1 MYPLSLLQVMAP
13 KVDAAVATF
22 QLATLRP
29 IQLQVLFSSV
39 AALLGSPGQT
49 NYAAANATLD
59 ALSQQAQQLGALSVS
74 VQWGAWASAGMATQ
88 DRSTAMR
95 LQRLGLGLIQVESGL
110 NALEASLKSSTS
122 SVSVVAAVP
131 FLWLQFIQAAKK
143 PLAPI
148 FAEFETASAT
158 RLNEGSSSTAGVISS
173 PVTAAVDVVVVHS
186 NVQDAVS
193 RILGSVVS
201 ASQPLMAAGLDSL
214 GVVEL
219 RNSLEGSFGMQLPS
233 TLVFDYPTVD
243 SISEFLAGKLGGKSS
258 SGVAMGIAA
267 GGAGALALR
276 GSLLQST
283 NKSLIPSSGAAATG
297 PALVVG
303 TTWRSPKSAFAFT
316 TEIDA
321 VGVAPY
327 QRWDLE
333 AENPLAARFG
343 AYFPDIASFDA
354 TAFSIPDTEASLMD
368 PQQRLVLE
376 CVGEALLSFD
386 PNTTTTSAVVPMAS
400 RGVYVGLASSD
411 YGAMVHRFVDKG
423 AFHATSNAVSVACGR
438 VSYTF
443 GMRGPCLSIDT
454 ACSASLVATHLAACG
469 LAEGA
474 ASVSYATGV
483 HAQCTP
489 TSTSY
494 VWTASMLSPSG
505 RCRAL
510 DSSADGYVRGEL
522 CGVAVLTT
530 AAVYYGGANTG
541 ELNEASAPLA
551 ILGSAVNQDGRS
563 SSLTAPNGPAQQE
576 VIRAALTF
584 GGVSAAEVA
593 SLSMHGTG
601 TALGDP
607 IEVGAAMTVYSSIS
621 GSSLPLT
628 FAASK
633 SWVGHAE
640 PGAGLAGLL
649 LAKHTAT
656 QATVIPLLH
665 LRAVNP
671 YVANTLE
678 ENDRNFG
685 RGALLPKEF
694 GPQIGNDGK
703 RIVGVSAFAFQGTN
717 AHAVVKSS
725 FFSPENTT
733 SSMLTWKKRRH
744 YVLPEAHLLLQTAL
758 SAVPSSGQVSLV
770 ADLSSP
776 QLAFLW
782 DHKVMGKSIFPGAG
796 YFEASSRVAG
806 MLLPDL
812 ASNGSHY
819 EAVTSAIISAPLM
832 LPALEKVGATV
843 KNSILF
849 NVEMNV
855 RSGALSI
862 KSSVVATGAVTTH
875 VNAAAALLSS
885 SLNGKNITFG
895 KEDTSIKE
903 STVPCNAM
911 KSVLNLDITD
921 ETIEASAP
929 SAAVAELHT
938 LTERSGLWMDPAP
951 FDCFLQLGQVFNSG
965 DSREV
970 YVPAGLGAL
979 RCAPGACNFARKP
992 EAWAAVI
999 PLNKNGAAISDFHLT
1014 SGISDALCVIS
1025 ELEAKSMGKAPT
1037 SAGASASTARV
1048 LQPATCLY
1056 ETIWSANNLIEPG
1069 ESFLA
1074 DGKTLW
1080 QLAQQQSAIIDPA
1093 AAAADAISAAQRVLL
1108 SGQEGSAIQLQSVGY
1123 PGAFSQ
1129 PFGNAATVNAS
1140 STSLMGSA
1148 LGGLIRTLNREC
1160 PQMSWSLAAADPM
1173 APSSATLP
1181 ASRLMHL
1188 SRSASKFDLFG
1199 SAAKSSARYTPA
1211 LISSAA
1217 QEALGPY
1224 HLMPMPRGSLTSLV
1238 PLPVAVDV
1246 PQRHPQDQVVLNVR
1260 SVGLNF
1266 RDVLNVLGMYP
1277 GDPGPPGGD
1286 CAGIITSGYLRSQ
1299 NGEILAG
1306 PGDAAFG
1313 LAFGS
1318 LGSHVIASAKTL
1330 VPMPQGVS
1338 FEEASTMPTVFVTVD
1353 TALNRL
1359 AQVKQG
1365 QRVLL
1370 HAAAGGVGLAA
1381 VQVLQAAGAQPLVT
1395 AGGPFKRSLLRTL
1408 GASHAASS
1416 RDTVFAQEL
1425 VVASGPADVA
1435 LNTLTS
1441 SGMVA
1446 ASLAMVN
1453 AGGTFIEISKRD
1465 IWSSTRIAQER
1476 PDIHYNLLAVDFM
1489 SADALHAAMMRVS
1502 AGLGESTLHPLPTAG
1517 HDMRAVVTALRQ
1529 MSQARHIGKVV
1540 VRPTPPLKSG
1550 ACDGSVLI
1558 TGGTGALGSIVTNWL
1573 IGQKACHLTL
1583 VGRSGLTAGDGAPPF
1598 LTAAHGAAITL
1609 VKCDASLAE
1618 DLVALQQFGT
1628 AAPQLTGLFHAGG
1641 VLADATAANQ
1651 SAQSVLAV
1659 FAPKAAAYQR
1669 LDAVSGVNAMQTSVL
1684 FSSVAAL
1691 LGSVGQLNYSIANSW
1706 LDAMA
1711 AQKQASGLGVISTQF
1726 GAWKGGGMAAITSL
1740 KMESMGL
1747 GALTPTTGLASLT
1760 GLLRHSSAQPAV
1772 AAVGGI
1778 ASQIA
1783 ASPID
1788 WPTFLKHVQG
1798 PGTSYFADFAHL
1810 KVEETRGE
1818 GSVAASG
1825 KPAMVVRKAATGG
1838 TAGMDAEPR
1847 AEYLRKEVESAAA
1860 AIIGGNV
1867 SVSEPLMAAGLD
1879 SLGAVELRNSL
1890 EGRLGLQLPSTLVF
1904 DYPTIDAISEYVGT
1918 QTDPV
1923 DNNEEDDE
1931 NIASAVLV
1939 DSSSLGNITLVD
1951 STGSM
1956 PTTLL
1961 VTGVASRTPQNALHR
1976 GVAIDVI
1983 TSTPTSRWDV
1993 ELQLTQDMPARF
2005 GGFLSAAYYFDATSF
2020 NTSSAEAI
2028 LMDPQQRIV
2037 LELTGEVFT
2046 VSSLSSA
2053 RPQAGKRER
2062 GLFNSIKIYFLLF
2075 PVAGS
2080 LNKKYFMRLLTS
2092 IILKITY
2099 Y

>member
-1 MYPLSLLQVMAP
+1 MSTL
-13 KVDAAVATF
+13 

-29 IQLQVLFSSV
+29 IQQQVLFSSV

-59 ALSQQAQQLGALSVS
+59 ALSQQAQQLGTVSVS

-88 DRSTAMR
+88 DKSTAMR

-110 NALEASLKSSTS
+110 NALEASLKSTRS
-122 SVSVVAAVP
+122 SASVVAAVP
-131 FLWLQFIQAAKK
+131 FLWPQFIQAAKK

-148 FAEFETASAT
+148 FTEFESISQKSIAT
-158 RLNEGSSSTAGVISS
+158 GVGAAGVPSS
-173 PVTAAVDVVVVHS
+173 DVATVDVAVVHS

-193 RILGSVVS
+193 RILGSSVP
-201 ASQPLMAAGLDSL
+201 ASEPLMAAGLDSL
-214 GVVEL
+214 GAVEL

-233 TLVFDYPTVD
+233 TLVFDYPTID
-243 SISEFLAGKLGGKSS
+243 SISEYLSGKLGASKVSTGAALGTGAFTMGSS
-258 SGVAMGIAA
+258 FLQNAA
-267 GGAGALALR
+267 
-276 GSLLQST
+276 
-283 NKSLIPSSGAAATG
+283 NKSLVSSGAATAG

-303 TTWRSPKSAFAFT
+303 TTWRSPKNAFAFT
-316 TEIDA
+316 SETDA
-321 VGVAPY
+321 VGVVPY

-333 AENPLAARFG
+333 HENPLAARFG
-343 AYFPDIASFDA
+343 AYFSDIASFDA
-354 TAFSIPDTEASLMD
+354 TAFSVPDTEAALMD

-376 CVGEALLSFD
+376 CVGEALLSFT
-386 PNTTTTSAVVPMAS
+386 PGTPTTAPIAS

-411 YGAMVHRFVDKG
+411 YGSMVHRYVEKG
-423 AFHATSNAVSVACGR
+423 AFHATSNAISVACGR

-454 ACSASLVATHLAACG
+454 ACSASLVATHLAARG

-474 ASVSYATGV
+474 ASISYAAGV
-483 HAQCTP
+483 HVQCTP

-530 AAVYYGGANTG
+530 AGVYNSSNNNGAIADSAT
-541 ELNEASAPLA
+541 APLA
-551 ILGSAVNQDGRS
+551 VLGSAVNQDGRS

-576 VIRAALTF
+576 VIRAALAL

-607 IEVGAAMTVYSSIS
+607 IEVGAAMTVFSSTS
-621 GSSLPLT
+621 GISLPLT
-628 FAASK
+628 LTGSK

-656 QATVIPLLH
+656 QATAIPLLH

-678 ENDRNFG
+678 ENSKNFG
-685 RGALLPKEF
+685 RVALLPKQF
-694 GPQIGNDGK
+694 GPQIGSSGRAESRN
-703 RIVGVSAFAFQGTN
+703 VGVSAFAFQGTN

-725 FFSPENTT
+725 FFT
-733 SSMLTWKKRRH
+733 SEERNSDVPLPWKKRRH
-744 YVLPEAHLLLQTAL
+744 YVLPEAHLLLQTAITV
-758 SAVPSSGQVSLV
+758 VPSTGQVSLV
-770 ADLSSP
+770 ADLSAP

-796 YFEASSRVAG
+796 YFEASSRAVG
-806 MLLPDL
+806 MLLPDF
-812 ASNGSHY
+812 ASIGSHY
-819 EAVTSAIISAPLM
+819 EAVTKAIISAPLI
-832 LPALEKVGATV
+832 LPTAMV
-843 KNSILF
+843 KNSVLL
-849 NVEMNV
+849 NVEINV
-855 RSGALSI
+855 RSGSLAI
-862 KSSVVATGAVTTH
+862 RSSVAATGAVTTH
-875 VNAAAALLSS
+875 VSASAALLSS
-885 SLNGKNITFG
+885 SIINARSIADGDQNINKKQNSAAWNALNGALG
-895 KEDTSIKE
+895 WDSIE
-903 STVPCNAM
+903 EIDAAEVVPH
-911 KSVLNLDITD
+911 
-921 ETIEASAP
+921 
-929 SAAVAELHT
+929 AAVAELHT
-938 LTERSGLWMDPAP
+938 LTERTGLWMDPAP

-979 RCAPGACNFARKP
+979 RCAPAASDFARKP

-999 PLNKNGAAISDFHLT
+999 PLGAAISDFYLT
-1014 SGISDALCVIS
+1014 SGTSDVLCVIS
-1025 ELEAKSMGKAPT
+1025 ELEAKSMGMGMGMGKAPAS
-1037 SAGASASTARV
+1037 SAAASAANAGV

-1056 ETIWSANNLIEPG
+1056 ETIWSANNLIESTDAAFLPDG
-1069 ESFLA
+1069 E
-1074 DGKTLW
+1074 TLW
-1080 QLAQQQSAIIDPA
+1080 QLPQGTAIDPA
-1093 AAAADAISAAQRVLL
+1093 AATAGAISAAQRVLL
-1108 SGQEGSAIQLQSVGY
+1108 SGQEGSAIQLQSIGY
-1123 PGAFSQ
+1123 PGAFCH
-1129 PFGNAATVNAS
+1129 PCGNGS
-1140 STSLMGSA
+1140 SLMGSA

-1160 PQMSWSLAAADPM
+1160 PQMAWSLAAADPM

-1181 ASRLMHL
+1181 ASRLLNL
-1188 SRSASKFDLFG
+1188 SRSADASDLFG
-1199 SAAKSSARYTPA
+1199 SAAKGGARFTPG
-1211 LISSAA
+1211 LHSSAA
-1217 QEALGPY
+1217 QDALAPY

-1238 PLPVAVDV
+1238 PLPVPVDA
-1246 PQRHPQDQVVLNVR
+1246 PLKDPHDQVILNVR

-1286 CAGIITSGYLRSQ
+1286 CAGVITSGYLRDQ
-1299 NGEILAG
+1299 NGKILAG

-1359 AQVKQG
+1359 AQVKRG

-1381 VQVLQAAGAQPLVT
+1381 VQVLQAAGAMPLVT

-1408 GASHAASS
+1408 GAAHAASS
-1416 RDTVFAQEL
+1416 RDTVFAEEL

-1453 AGGTFIEISKRD
+1453 AGGTFVEISKRD
-1465 IWSSTRIAQER
+1465 IWSPKRVAQER
-1476 PDIHYNLLAVDFM
+1476 PDLHYNLLAVDFM

-1502 AGLGESTLHPLPTAG
+1502 QGLGESTLHPLPTVG

-1540 VRPTPPLKSG
+1540 VRPTPPLQPE

-1573 IGQKACHLTL
+1573 IGQKARHLTL
-1583 VGRSGLTAGDGAPPF
+1583 VGRSGLTAGDDAPSF
-1598 LTAAHGAAITL
+1598 LTAAHGASITL

-1618 DLVALQQFGT
+1618 DIVALQQQKE
-1628 AAPQLTGLFHAGG
+1628 APQLTGLFHAGG

-1651 SAQSVLAV
+1651 TAQGVLAV

-1669 LDAVSGVNAMQTSVL
+1669 LDAVSGVNPMQTSVL

-1711 AQKQASGLGVISTQF
+1711 AEKQASGLGVISAQF

-1760 GLLRHSSAQPAV
+1760 GLLRHASAQPAA
-1772 AAVGGI
+1772 AAVGGGI
-1778 ASQIA
+1778 TSQIA
-1783 ASPID
+1783 VSPID
-1788 WPTFLKHVQG
+1788 WPAFLKHVQG
-1798 PGTSYFADFAHL
+1798 PGASYFSDFAHL
-1810 KVEETRGE
+1810 KVEEETGLQ
-1818 GSVAASG
+1818 GGATAAS
-1825 KPAMVVRKAATGG
+1825 KTAVTRATGG
-1838 TAGMDAEPR
+1838 ASAGMDAAQR
-1847 AEYLRKEVESAAA
+1847 AEYFRKEVESAAS
-1860 AIIGGNV
+1860 AIIGGSV
-1867 SVSEPLMAAGLD
+1867 SASEPLMAAGLD

-1904 DYPTIDAISEYVGT
+1904 DYPTIDSISGYIGAQMVPEEEEGANLATGT
-1918 QTDPV
+1918 
-1923 DNNEEDDE
+1923 
-1931 NIASAVLV
+1931 AMLV
-1939 DSSSLGNITLVD
+1939 DSSVIGNLTTAALADATSSL
-1951 STGSM
+1951 

-1961 VTGVASRTPQNALHR
+1961 VTGVASRTPQNSLQR

-2005 GGFLSAAYYFDATSF
+2005 GGFLSLSGVYYFDATAF
-2020 NTSSAEAI
+2020 ITSSAEAV

-2037 LELTGEVFT
+2037 LELTEEVFS
-2046 VSSLSSA
+2046 VSGMNSA
-2053 RPQAGKRER
+2053 KPTAGK
-2062 GLFNSIKIYFLLF
+2062 FFTF
-2075 PVAGS
+2075 
-2080 LNKKYFMRLLTS
+2080 F
-2092 IILKITY
+2092 
-2099 Y
+2099 

>member
-1 MYPLSLLQVMAP
+1 MAP

-29 IQLQVLFSSV
+29 IQQQVIFSSI

-59 ALSQQAQQLGALSVS
+59 ALSQQAQQFGAVSVS
-74 VQWGAWASAGMATQ
+74 VQWGAWSSAGMATQ
-88 DRSTAMR
+88 DKYTAMR
-95 LQRLGLGLIQVESGL
+95 LQRLGLALVQVESGL
-110 NALEASLKSSTS
+110 NALEASLKSSS
-122 SVSVVAAVP
+122 GSASVVAAVP
-131 FLWLQFIQAAKK
+131 FLWPQFIQAAKK

-148 FAEFETASAT
+148 FAEFETAFIKSS
-158 RLNEGSSSTAGVISS
+158 EGSSSTAGVISA
-173 PVTAAVDVVVVHS
+173 PVTAAVDVAVVHS
-186 NVQDAVS
+186 DVQDAVS
-193 RILGSVVS
+193 RILGSAVP
-201 ASQPLMAAGLDSL
+201 ASEPLMAAGLDSL
-214 GVVEL
+214 GAVEL

-243 SISEFLAGKLGGKSS
+243 SISEFLAGKLGSKSS
-258 SGVAMGIAA
+258 AGGAMGIAT
-267 GGAGALALR
+267 GGTGAFAL
-276 GSLLQST
+276 GASFLQNA
-283 NKSLIPSSGAAATG
+283 NKSLVPSAGAAAAAS

-316 TEIDA
+316 TETDA
-321 VGVAPY
+321 VGVVPY
-327 QRWDLE
+327 QRWDIE

-343 AYFPDIASFDA
+343 AYFSDIASFDA
-354 TAFSIPDTEASLMD
+354 TAFGVPDTEASLMD

-376 CVGEALLSFD
+376 CVGEALVGLA
-386 PNTTTTSAVVPMAS
+386 PNTSTASAVAPVAS

-411 YGAMVHRFVDKG
+411 YGAMVHRYVDKG

-454 ACSASLVATHLAACG
+454 ACSASLVATHLAARG

-474 ASVSYATGV
+474 ASVSYAAGV
-483 HAQCTP
+483 HVQCTP

-505 RCRAL
+505 RCKAL

-522 CGVAVLTT
+522 CGVSVLTT
-530 AAVYYGGANTG
+530 ADVYYGGANTG
-541 ELNEASAPLA
+541 DFDGASSPLA

-576 VIRAALTF
+576 VIRSALAL
-584 GGVSAAEVA
+584 GGVSDADVA

-628 FAASK
+628 LTASK

-678 ENDRNFG
+678 ENNKNFG
-685 RGALLPKEF
+685 REALLPKQF
-694 GPQIGNDGK
+694 GPQIGGNGSDEK

-725 FFSPENTT
+725 FFPSENTT
-733 SSMLTWKKRRH
+733 SSVLTWKRRRH
-744 YVLPEAHLLLQTAL
+744 YVLPEAHLLLQTAI
-758 SAVPSSGQVSLV
+758 SVVPSSGQVSLV

-796 YFEASSRVAG
+796 YFEASSRAAG

-812 ASNGSHY
+812 ASTGSHY
-819 EAVTSAIISAPLM
+819 EAVTDAIISAPLM
-832 LPALEKVGATV
+832 LPTVEMLGAKV
-843 KNSILF
+843 KNSILL
-849 NVEMNV
+849 NVEMNIH
-855 RSGALSI
+855 SGALAI
-862 KSSVVATGAVTTH
+862 KSSVVATGALTTH
-875 VNAAAALLSS
+875 VSAAAALLPSPS
-885 SLNGKNITFG
+885 NVKLETFEETG
-895 KEDTSIKE
+895 SSIKE
-903 STVPCNAM
+903 GTSSWTAIR
-911 KSVLNLDITD
+911 SVLRLDITD
-921 ETIEASAP
+921 GTIEASEP
-929 SAAVAELHT
+929 SAAVAGLHT

-951 FDCFLQLGQVFNSG
+951 FDCFLQLGQVFNSN

-979 RCAPGACNFARKP
+979 RCAPGACDFARKP

-1014 SGISDALCVIS
+1014 SGTSDALCVIS
-1025 ELEAKSMGKAPT
+1025 ELEAKSMGKAPA
-1037 SAGASASTARV
+1037 SAGASGSTAGV
-1048 LQPATCLY
+1048 MQPATCLY
-1056 ETIWSANNLIEPG
+1056 ETIWSANNLIEPSD
-1069 ESFLA
+1069 SFLA
-1074 DGKTLW
+1074 DGETLW
-1080 QLAQQQSAIIDPA
+1080 QLGQQESDSIDPA

-1108 SGQEGSAIQLQSVGY
+1108 SKQEGSAIQLQAVGC
-1123 PGAFSQ
+1123 PGALSD
-1129 PFGNAATVNAS
+1129 PFGNIGTANAS
-1140 STSLMGSA
+1140 STSLAGSA

-1160 PQMSWSLAAADPM
+1160 PQMFWSWAAADPM

-1188 SRSASKFDLFG
+1188 SRSADKSDLFG
-1199 SAAKSSARYTPA
+1199 SAAKAGARFTPA

-1217 QEALGPY
+1217 QEALAPY

-1238 PLPVAVDV
+1238 PLPIAVDASLK
-1246 PQRHPQDQVVLNVR
+1246 HPQDQVILNVR

-1286 CAGIITSGYLRSQ
+1286 CAGIITSGYLRGQ
-1299 NGEILAG
+1299 NDEILAG

-1318 LGSHVIASAKTL
+1318 LGSHVIASARTL
-1330 VPMPQGVS
+1330 VPMPQGIS

-1359 AQVKQG
+1359 AQVKKG

-1408 GASHAASS
+1408 GAAHAASS
-1416 RDTVFAQEL
+1416 RDTAFAEEL
-1425 VVASGPADVA
+1425 VVASGAADVA

-1465 IWSSTRIAQER
+1465 IWSSKRVAQER

-1489 SADALHAAMMRVS
+1489 SANALHAAMMRVS
-1502 AGLGESTLHPLPTAG
+1502 TGLGESTLHPLPTAG

-1540 VRPTPPLKSG
+1540 VRPTPPLKPE

-1558 TGGTGALGSIVTNWL
+1558 TGGTGALGSIVTKWL
-1573 IGQKACHLTL
+1573 IGQKARHLTL
-1583 VGRSGLTAGDGAPPF
+1583 VGRSGLTAGDGAPPY
-1598 LTAAHGAAITL
+1598 LTAAHGAAIRL

-1618 DLVALQQFGT
+1618 DLVALRQSET

-1651 SAQSVLAV
+1651 SAQGVLAV

-1669 LDAVSGVNAMQTSVL
+1669 LDAVSGVNPMQTSVL

-1706 LDAMA
+1706 LDAVA
-1711 AQKQASGLGVISTQF
+1711 AQKQASGLGVISAQF

-1760 GLLRHSSAQPAV
+1760 GLLRHASAQPA
-1772 AAVGGI
+1772 ATGAGGI
-1778 ASQIA
+1778 APQIA

-1788 WPTFLKHVQG
+1788 WPAFLKHVQG
-1798 PGTSYFADFAHL
+1798 PGASYFDDFAHL
-1810 KVEETRGE
+1810 KIDEPIGE
-1818 GSVAASG
+1818 GASGETVVAA
-1825 KPAMVVRKAATGG
+1825 RRAAAKGPF
-1838 TAGMDAEPR
+1838 ASMDTEQR

-1860 AIIGGNV
+1860 AIIGGSV
-1867 SVSEPLMAAGLD
+1867 SISEPLMAAGLD

-1904 DYPTIDAISEYVGT
+1904 DYPTIDSISEYVGT
-1918 QTDPV
+1918 QVDPV
-1923 DNNEEDDE
+1923 GNDEEEEE

-1939 DSSSLGNITLVD
+1939 DSSSLGNIALTD
-1951 STGSM
+1951 STSSM

-1961 VTGVASRTPQNALHR
+1961 VTAVACRTPQNALHR
-1976 GVAIDVI
+1976 GVAVDVI

-2005 GGFLSAAYYFDATSF
+2005 GGFLSGAYYFDATSF
-2020 NTSSAEAI
+2020 IMSSAEAV

-2037 LELTGEVFT
+2037 LELTEEVFS
-2046 VSSLSSA
+2046 VSGMNKA
-2053 RPQAGKRER
+2053 RPQAGKIE
-2062 GLFNSIKIYFLLF
+2062 LL
-2075 PVAGS
+2075 
-2080 LNKKYFMRLLTS
+2080 
-2092 IILKITY
+2092 
-2099 Y
+2099 